1 MAGRAAP
8 KLETFDWPRDRGN
21 VPRERRC
28 AWDGCDQPGDHRA
41 PKSRDSLN
49 DYQWLCL
56 DHAREFNRAWN
67 YYQGMSDDE
76 VEADLRRDT
85 TWNRPTWRLGG
96 NGAFRPDK
104 LADPLGLFGE
114 HGPGGAPAGGGQP
127 PVRPPISR
135 EEERAYATLGLEYP
149 VTADNLKTRYKVLV
163 KEYHPDANPGDST
176 AEDRLK
182 DINAAYRLLRDAV
195 NA

>member
-8 KLETFDWPRDRGN
+8 KLENFDWPRDTGKNARA
-21 VPRERRC
+21 RLCE
-28 AWDGCDQPGDHRA
+28 WDGCQEPGDHRA
-41 PKSRDSLN
+41 PKSRDDLN
-49 DYQWLCL
+49 EYQWFCL
-56 DHAREFNRAWN
+56 DHAREFNRSWN

-76 VEADLRRDT
+76 VEADVRRDT

-104 LADPLGLFGE
+104 FSDPLGIFDDQ
-114 HGPGGAPAGGGQP
+114 GPGPGPATGTQP
-127 PVRPPISR
+127 PIRPPISR
-135 EEERAYATLGLEYP
+135 EEEHAYKTLGLEYP
-149 VTADNLKTRYKVLV
+149 VSAEDLKARYKVLV
-163 KEYHPDANPGDST
+163 KEYHPDANRGDST

-182 DINAAYRLLRDAV
+182 DINAAYRLLRDAM